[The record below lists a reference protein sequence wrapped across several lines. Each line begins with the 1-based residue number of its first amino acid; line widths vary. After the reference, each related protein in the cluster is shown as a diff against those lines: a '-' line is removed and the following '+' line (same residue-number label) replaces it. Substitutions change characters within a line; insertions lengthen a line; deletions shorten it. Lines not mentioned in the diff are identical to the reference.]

1 MMRPPDYFEQI
12 RTNATRRWEQL
23 DADPE
28 LAGPWHQLFKQVQS
42 PRHVLSELLQNADDA
57 GATEA
62 CVSVRDGYF
71 TFSHNGEDFI
81 EDHFA
86 SLCRFGYS
94 NKRALHTIGFR
105 GIGFKSTFSLGD
117 TVELSSP
124 SLSVAFDKKRF
135 TAPRWI
141 ESGHRQDGLTHVRV
155 RIGSEHRERELEK
168 NLKEWIASPLS
179 LLFFRNVRSMRIGD
193 QEASWES
200 LGPGPVADSEWMRLK
215 GESQE
220 RFLIIRS
227 QPEDFPDDAM
237 AEIRQERLLGADQAM
252 DFPPCKVEIV
262 LGAKGRLYVVL
273 PTGVETELPFAC
285 NAPFIQD
292 PARMKIKDPETSPTN
307 YWLLQR
313 IGRLAAEAALA
324 WISDTNL
331 SLDDRAKAYALLPD
345 VERYGD
351 TLESDCGTIA
361 EEAFGEA
368 VSERDFLLTHDGQ
381 LVIEERCLAVPRAFF
396 EIWPV
401 DQIVEAFGDGSQQ
414 PMSEAVSDTDRAKL
428 VTWGLIQ
435 EIGLAEAIK
444 TLKDNQLPKPKT
456 WAQLLKLWGFV
467 APEVLKRRWGQ
478 NHSDLNILPVQ
489 GKEVLYAAED
499 VVRLGEKRLLQS
511 DADWAFLS
519 RYLLVLNQN
528 WSRFLAEQR
537 RLAIEQGTSDADVEN
552 AHNMLRE
559 LSLDQSSDADDVLEQ
574 VASAFFSEENPPLT
588 QCIQLAQIAAKLG
601 ATVGSSF
608 EYVTRDQCLTSV
620 LSGLVIDLD
629 RQLETLFDSNWVEAY
644 FLHDDYGSKFSSC
657 TAEEWQHWIASGKSG
672 LLGFPNLVA
681 AKVNIW
687 QRSAVKAQLLSR
699 GLTTPLQF
707 PYVTS
712 QFHLQD
718 WDFEEEHWAYWKLL
732 AADDPS
738 IWTEIVDR
746 ILAQPEAWSVKAR
759 VAKAY
764 QTATSGG
771 TRQITWDPLWPSWI
785 LKLRD
790 LACLRDTRGTPR
802 KPSELLRRTPETEAL
817 MDVEL
822 FVHGKLDNESSRW
835 LLDLL
840 GVRDQPTGPDRL
852 LGCLRGL
859 AKSKTP
865 PIHEVEKWY
874 RRLDQMIENC
884 DTSNFAMISKAFRDE
899 KIILTRD
906 GDWSN
911 SAGVFLGADE
921 EDAPG
926 AALVCASVQ
935 DLMLW
940 PKVGVATR
948 PTADKAIE
956 WLSTLQV
963 GQTLAQEE
971 SKRVRALISR
981 HPARIWAECQ
991 CWLNLA
997 GEWVSVETLKYAL
1010 SMQSLVAWNHLHKYV
1025 KQSIADF
1032 RNVAYDLLAD
1042 PPFSLLPSVA
1052 SQINERFG
1060 QKVSVTQHP
1069 VHKPWLSQL
1078 GIELQRYRSDDEIER
1093 ARIHSL
1099 ALELSQT
1106 LWQASHQLETTPYIN
1121 GKPVGTARRVDVV
1134 WNDRVLYVE
1143 QGPLAKLAQPVA
1155 QELGKNFQKP
1165 EIIDAIKFCID
1176 RSPDFVTAY
1185 MEENFRLDPKLSDP
1199 ESEAEP
1205 SETNSA
1211 SQGKKSETTGDP
1223 KHEQPPETD
1232 PDLDFDDPED
1242 EGGEQTSG
1250 EQPESPDSQGTGT
1263 STENDP
1269 APKHAPKPQKTG
1281 VIERFAVSR
1290 GYRKDGDA
1298 RYAHPDGRSIAKSH
1312 GGRFPWELRD
1322 VSGHTQLHYLP
1333 REHCLENEPLQL
1345 DADVWAMLEQ
1355 MPGSYALILESPDGK
1370 PVEVSGA
1377 SLSKMLAESRIT
1389 LFPAS
1394 YRLVF
1399 DNNNQ

>member
-1 MMRPPDYFEQI
+1 MMRPPHYFERI

-62 CVSVRDGYF
+62 CVTVSDGYF

-117 TVELSSP
+117 TVELTSP
-124 SLSVAFDKKRF
+124 SLSVAFEKNRF

-141 ESGHRQDGLTHVRV
+141 EAGHRQDGLTHVRV

-179 LLFFRNVRSMRIGD
+179 LLFFRSVRSMRIGD
-193 QEASWES
+193 QEARWES
-200 LGPGPVADSEWMRLK
+200 LGPGPVRDSEWMVLK

-220 RFLIIRS
+220 RYLIIRS
-227 QPEDFPDDAM
+227 QPEDFPEDAL

-252 DFPPCKVEIV
+252 EFPPCKVELV
-262 LGAKGRLYVVL
+262 LGAKGRLFVVL

-292 PARMKIKDPETSPTN
+292 PARMKIKDPKTSPTN
-307 YWLLQR
+307 FWLLQR
-313 IGRLAAEAALA
+313 VGNLAAEAALA
-324 WISDTNL
+324 WLNDSSL
-331 SLDDRAKAYALLPD
+331 SIDERAKAYALLPD
-345 VERYGD
+345 VDRNGD

-368 VSERDFLLTHDGQ
+368 VSEHDFLLTHDGQ
-381 LVIEERCLAVPRAFF
+381 LVLDEGCIVVPQVFF
-396 EIWPV
+396 EVWPV
-401 DQIVEAFGDGSQQ
+401 DQIVKHFGGGTQQ
-414 PMSEAVSDTDRAKL
+414 PLSEAVSDSDRAKL
-428 VTWGLIQ
+428 LAWGLVQ
-435 EIGLAEAIK
+435 EVGLAETVAV
-444 TLKDNQLPKPKT
+444 LKENQLPKPKA
-456 WAQLLKLWGFV
+456 WAQLLKLWNFV

-478 NHSDLNILPVQ
+478 NHRDLNIVPVQ
-489 GKEVLYAAED
+489 GKNVLYAAED

-511 DADWAFLS
+511 EADWEFLS
-519 RYLLVLNQN
+519 SYLLVLNQN

-537 RLAIEQGTSDADVEN
+537 RLAVEQVASQADIEN
-552 AHNMLRE
+552 AHSMLRE
-559 LSLDQSSDADDVLEQ
+559 LSLEQSSDADDILEQ
-574 VASAFFSEENPPLT
+574 VASVFFNEEDSPIP
-588 QCIQLAQIAAKLG
+588 QCVQLAQIGAKLG
-601 ATVGSSF
+601 ATVGASF
-608 EYVTRDQCLTSV
+608 NFVTRDEILVSAANGV
-620 LSGLVIDLD
+620 VIDLD
-629 RQLETLFDSNWVEAY
+629 RRLEVLFDPDWVEAY
-644 FLHDDYGSKFSSC
+644 FLHDDYVSKFESC
-657 TAEEWQHWIASGKSG
+657 SAEEWQQWIASGKSG
-672 LLGFPNLVA
+672 LIGFPRL
-681 AKVNIW
+681 
-687 QRSAVKAQLLSR
+687 SAVKVGCWQKSAINDLLSSR
-699 GLTTPLQF
+699 GLTTPPQF
-707 PYVTS
+707 PYVSS

-718 WDFEEEHWAYWKLL
+718 WNFEGKHWAFWEGL
-732 AADDPS
+732 ASDDPN
-738 IWTEIVDR
+738 IWADIVER
-746 ILAQPEAWSVKAR
+746 ILSQPEAWSAKAR
-759 VAKAY
+759 TAKAF
-764 QTATSGG
+764 QTAKNGSV
-771 TRQITWDPLWPSWI
+771 RQITWNPLLPGWI

-790 LACLRDTRGTPR
+790 LPCLRDTRGTPR

-852 LGCLRGL
+852 LGCLRAL

-884 DTSNFAMISKAFRDE
+884 DTTNFAMISKAFRDE
-899 KIILTRD
+899 KIILTRE

-911 SAGVFLGADE
+911 AAGVFLGADE

-956 WLSTLQV
+956 WLLTLQV

-1069 VHKPWLSQL
+1069 VRKPWLNQL

-1093 ARIHSL
+1093 ARIHTL
-1099 ALELSQT
+1099 ALELSLT
-1106 LWQASHQLETTPYIN
+1106 LWQVSHQLETTPYIK
-1121 GKPVGTARRVDVV
+1121 GKPVGTPRRVDVV

-1155 QELGKNFQKP
+1155 QELGKSFQKP

-1176 RSPDFVTAY
+1176 RSTDFVTAY
-1185 MEENFRLDPKLSDP
+1185 MEENFRLDPKSNDP
-1199 ESEAEP
+1199 EPEAAA

-1211 SQGKKSETTGDP
+1211 SQGKKTETAGDP
-1223 KHEQPPETD
+1223 KQGQKPETN
-1232 PDLDFDDPED
+1232 PDLDFVDTDD
-1242 EGGEQTSG
+1242 EGGEQANG
-1250 EQPESPDSQGTGT
+1250 EEPESTDSQGTGNT
-1263 STENDP
+1263 TENDP
-1269 APKHAPKPQKTG
+1269 APKHAPKPQKTS

-1312 GGRFPWELRD
+1312 GGRFPWDLRD
-1322 VSGHTQLHYLP
+1322 ASGHTQLHYLP

-1345 DADVWAMLEQ
+1345 DADVWALLEQ
-1355 MPGSYALILESPDGK
+1355 VPGGYALILESPDGK

-1377 SLSKMLAESRIT
+1377 SLSKMLAESKIT
-1389 LFPAS
+1389 LFPAT

>member
-1 MMRPPDYFEQI
+1 MMRPPHYFERI

-62 CVSVRDGYF
+62 CVSVCDGYF

-117 TVELSSP
+117 TVELTTP
-124 SLSVAFDKKRF
+124 SLSVAFEKNRF
-135 TAPRWI
+135 TAPKWI
-141 ESGHRQDGLTHVRV
+141 EATHRQDGLTHVRV

-179 LLFFRNVRSMRIGD
+179 LLFFRSVRSMRIGD
-193 QEASWES
+193 QEARWES
-200 LGPGPVADSEWMRLK
+200 LGPGPAPDSEWMVLK

-220 RFLIIRS
+220 RYLIIRS
-227 QPEDFPDDAM
+227 QPEDFPEDAL

-252 DFPPCKVEIV
+252 EFPPCRVELV

-307 YWLLQR
+307 FWLLQR
-313 IGRLAAEAALA
+313 VGRLAAEAALA
-324 WISDTNL
+324 WLNDTSL
-331 SLDDRAKAYALLPD
+331 STDDRAKAYALLPD

-361 EEAFGEA
+361 EEAFGET
-368 VSERDFLLTHDGQ
+368 VSESDFLLTHDGQ
-381 LVIEERCLAVPRAFF
+381 LVLDEGCIAVPQAFF

-401 DQIVEAFGDGSQQ
+401 DQIVKFFGDGNQQ
-414 PMSEAVSDTDRAKL
+414 PLSEAVSDIDRAKL
-428 VTWGLIQ
+428 ITWGLVQ
-435 EIGLAEAIK
+435 EVGLAESIK
-444 TLKDNQLPKPKT
+444 ILKEHQLPKPKT
-456 WAQLLKLWGFV
+456 WTQLLMLWDFV
-467 APEVLKRRWGQ
+467 APEVLRRRWGQ
-478 NHSDLNILPVQ
+478 NHNDLNLLPVQ
-489 GKEVLYAAED
+489 GKEVLYSAED

-511 DADWAFLS
+511 DADWEFLS

-537 RLAIEQGTSDADVEN
+537 RLAVEQGISSAAIEN
-552 AHNMLRE
+552 AHSMLRE
-559 LSLDQSSDADDVLEQ
+559 LSLDQSSDADDILEQ
-574 VASAFFSEENPPLT
+574 VASVFFNEKHTPLA

-601 ATVGSSF
+601 ATVGPSF
-608 EYVTRDQCLTSV
+608 EYVTRDRCLTSL
-620 LSGLVIDLD
+620 LSGVVIDLD
-629 RQLETLFDSNWVEAY
+629 RRLEVLFDSDWVESF
-644 FLHDDYGSKFSSC
+644 FLHDDYGSKFVSC
-657 TAEEWQHWIASGKSG
+657 SADEWFQWVASAKSG
-672 LLGFPNLVA
+672 LIGFPQL
-681 AKVNIW
+681 
-687 QRSAVKAQLLSR
+687 SAVKVNFWQRHAIKELLRAR
-699 GLTTPLQF
+699 GVTSTPQF

-718 WDFEEEHWAYWKLL
+718 WDFEKSHWDYWEEL
-732 AADDPS
+732 AIDDPNVWAN
-738 IWTEIVDR
+738 IIER
-746 ILAQPEAWSVKAR
+746 ILAQPEAWSAKAR
-759 VAKAY
+759 VAKVF

-771 TRQITWDPLWPSWI
+771 VRQITWDPLLPAWI

-790 LACLRDTRGTPR
+790 CPCMRDTRGTPR
-802 KPSELLRRTPETEAL
+802 KPADLLRRTPETEAL
-817 MDVEL
+817 MDVEP
-822 FVHGKLDNESSRW
+822 FVHGRLDNESSRW

-840 GVRDQPTGPDRL
+840 GVRNQPTGPDRL
-852 LGCLRGL
+852 LGCLRAL
-859 AKSKTP
+859 STSKTP
-865 PIHEVEKWY
+865 PIQEVEKWY

-884 DTSNFAMISKAFRDE
+884 ETANFAMISQAFASE

-906 GDWSN
+906 GDWS
-911 SAGVFLGADE
+911 SAAGVFLGADE

-926 AALVCASVQ
+926 AALVLASVQ

-956 WLSTLQV
+956 WLKTLSV
-963 GQTLAQEE
+963 GQALAQEDI
-971 SKRVRALISR
+971 KRVKALISR
-981 HPARIWAECQ
+981 HAARIWSECR

-997 GEWVSVETLKYAL
+997 GEWVAVDTLKYTL

-1052 SQINERFG
+1052 SQIVERFG
-1060 QKVSVTQHP
+1060 QKISVIQYP
-1069 VHKPWLSQL
+1069 VRKPWLNQL
-1078 GIELQRYRSDDEIER
+1078 GMELKRYRSEDDEER
-1093 ARIHSL
+1093 ERIHAL
-1099 ALELSQT
+1099 ANDLSDT
-1106 LWQASHQLETTPYIN
+1106 LWQSSHQLETTPYID
-1121 GKPVGTARRVDVV
+1121 GKPVGTSRSVEAV
-1134 WNDRVLYVE
+1134 WHERVLYVE
-1143 QGPLAKLAQPVA
+1143 HGPLAKLAQPVA
-1155 QELGKNFQKP
+1155 QELGKCFQKP

-1185 MEENFRLDPKLSDP
+1185 MEENFRLDPKPCDP
-1199 ESEAEP
+1199 EPEAAP

-1211 SQGKKSETTGDP
+1211 SQGKKSETSGDP

-1232 PDLDFDDPED
+1232 PDLDFVDPED

-1263 STENDP
+1263 STENAP

-1322 VSGHTQLHYLP
+1322 ASGHTQLHYLP

-1355 MPGSYALILESPDGK
+1355 SPDSYALILERPDGK
-1370 PVEVSGA
+1370 PVEVTGT
-1377 SLSKMLAESRIT
+1377 SLSKMLAESKIT

-1399 DNNNQ
+1399 ENNNQ